1 MRKLLVTVTVL
12 GALLVA
18 ADRVAVA
25 VASGVVASE
34 LRTSG
39 SLESDPSVAIKGFP
53 FLTQALGGK
62 YDRIELSA
70 TSLSRGGVRLARLD
84 ATIVGTRLPLADALG
99 GAVSSVPVDG
109 LSATA
114 LVTYADLAAM
124 SKVPEIA
131 LAPVTGG
138 VRVSG
143 RLVILGRTVTA
154 STVSTVRLERGDIV
168 FTARSMA
175 VDGRPVSG
183 AAAGLLDLRVPV
195 GKLPYGL
202 ALTGVQITGPGLVL
216 SARSGP
222 TTLVAPR

>member
-1 MRKLLVTVTVL
+1 MRKLLVTLTVL

-34 LRTSG
+34 LRKSG
-39 SLESDPSVAIKGFP
+39 ALESDPSVAIKGFP
-53 FLTQALGGK
+53 FLTQALAGK
-62 YDRIELSA
+62 YDRVELSA

-84 ATIVGTRLPLADALG
+84 ATIVGTRLALADALG

-109 LSATA
+109 LTATA
-114 LVTYADLAAM
+114 LVTYGDIAAL
-124 SKVPEIA
+124 SEVPGIA
-131 LAPVTGG
+131 LAPVAGG

-143 RLVILGRTVTA
+143 RLVLLGRTVTA
-154 STVSTVRLERGDIV
+154 STVSTVRLERGVIV
-168 FTARSMA
+168 ITARSTQVEGKA
-175 VDGRPVSG
+175 VTGV
-183 AAAGLLDLRVPV
+183 AGLLDLRVPV

-202 ALTGVQITGPGLVL
+202 ALTGVQVTGPGLVL